1 MPDPR
6 PTTTVQLIGGPT
18 VLITGGGL
26 RLLTDPT
33 FDPPG
38 QYRSGSGSILTK
50 TAGPAVSQEQIGA
63 VDAVLL
69 SHDQHS
75 DNLDTSGRELLGRVP
90 VALGTASAATRLGD
104 AVSPLAPYQ
113 EFALPRPGD
122 HALTVTA
129 VPAEHG
135 PKELL
140 HLSGEVIGFVLSGDG
155 LPRIYVSGDN
165 SSVEV
170 AAQIG
175 ERLGP
180 FDLAI
185 LFCGAA
191 NTPVFGDALIT
202 MNGAGAAEA
211 AVALSADLVVPAH
224 VDGWAHFTEG
234 RGPVERAFLAAGL
247 GDRLR
252 LLAPGERLE
261 L

>member
-1 MPDPR
+1 MSTPR

-18 VLITGGGL
+18 VLITVGGR

-50 TAGPAVSQEQIGA
+50 TAGPAVSLEQVGA
-63 VDAVLL
+63 IDAVLL

-90 VALGTASAATRLGD
+90 IVLGTASAAARLGGT
-104 AVSPLAPYQ
+104 VRPLAPYQ
-113 EFALPRPGD
+113 EFALRRPAD
-122 HALTVTA
+122 DALTVTA

-135 PKELL
+135 PAEVL
-140 HLSGEVIGFVLSGDG
+140 HLSGEVIGFVVAGAG

-165 SSVEV
+165 SSLEV
-170 AAQIG
+170 AGQIG

-185 LFCGAA
+185 LFCGGA

-202 MNGAGAAEA
+202 MNGVAAAEA
-211 AVALSADLVVPAH
+211 AVALAAELVVPAH

-234 RGPVERAFLAAGL
+234 RDQVEQAFLAAGL

-252 LLAPGERLE
+252 LLAPGESLE
-261 L
+261 F

>member
-1 MPDPR
+1 MSTQR
-6 PTTTVQLIGGPT
+6 PTVQLIGGPT
-18 VLITGGGL
+18 VLITLGGW

-33 FDPPG
+33 FDPPC

-50 TAGPAVSQEQIGA
+50 TAGPAVPLDEIGA
-63 VDAVLL
+63 IDAVLL

-75 DNLDTSGRELLGRVP
+75 DNLDALGREALGRAPLV
-90 VALGTASAATRLGD
+90 LGTASAAARLGE
-104 AVSPLAPYQ
+104 AVSPLAPYE
-113 EFALPRPGD
+113 EFGLRRPGAD
-122 HALTVTA
+122 ELTVTA

-135 PKELL
+135 PAEVLQ
-140 HLSGEVIGFVLSGDG
+140 LSGEVTGFVVSGTG
-155 LPRIYVSGDN
+155 LPNIYVRGDN

-170 AAQIG
+170 ARRIG

-211 AVALSADLVVPAH
+211 AAALAAKLVVPAH

-234 RGPVERAFLAAGL
+234 RDEVEQAFLSAGL

-252 LLAPGERLE
+252 VLAPGERLE

>member
-1 MPDPR
+1 MPNPR
-6 PTTTVQLIGGPT
+6 PTTSVQLIGGPT
-18 VLITGGGL
+18 VLITVGGL

-50 TAGPAVSQEQIGA
+50 TAGPAVPREQVGA
-63 VDAVLL
+63 LDAVLL
-69 SHDQHS
+69 SHDQHP

-90 VALGTASAATRLGD
+90 IVLGTASAATRLGE
-104 AVSPLAPYQ
+104 AVRPLAPYQ
-113 EFALPRPGD
+113 QFELTD
-122 HALTVTA
+122 DLTVTA

-135 PKELL
+135 PAEVL
-140 HLSGEVIGFVLSGDG
+140 HLSGEVIGFVLSRAG

-170 AAQIG
+170 ARQIG

-185 LFCGAA
+185 LYCGAA

-202 MNGAGAAEA
+202 MNGVGAAEA
-211 AVALSADLVVPAH
+211 AVALAADLVVPAH

-234 RGPVERAFLAAGL
+234 RDQVERAFLAAGL